1 MRAIRLAG
9 VERVDLK
16 IDPYANDPGHWGASL
31 ATLAEIMFPCLE
43 AVSPGSVAEV
53 GAYAGDLT
61 RLLLEWGTARGVR
74 VLAIDP
80 KPQGELTKL
89 AEAHPE
95 LELVRQLSLEGLK
108 TVALPDVVILDGDH
122 NYYTVGEELR
132 IIGTRAAESQAAL
145 PLVILHD
152 VGWPHA
158 RRDSY
163 YAPEEIPA
171 EHRQPLAEG
180 PGLYPGVTGV
190 RPGGLP
196 YHWAAENEGGPRNG
210 VLTAAEDFVAARDG
224 LRLAVIP
231 AFFGFGAI
239 WPLDAPYADALAA
252 ILDPWD
258 RNPLLA
264 RLEENRVLHL
274 ASSHFQMTEA
284 ARQAQRNWRKD
295 ELLREML
302 KSRAFT
308 LAERL
313 SRLHQRGKPAFT
325 REQVRELLEDR

>member
-1 MRAIRLAG
+1 
-9 VERVDLK
+9 VERLDLK

-31 ATLAEIMFPCLE
+31 ATLAEILFPCLD
-43 AVSPGSVAEV
+43 AVAPGSVAEV

-61 RLLLEWGTARGVR
+61 RLLLEWGNGRGVK

-80 KPQGELTKL
+80 KPKDELFKL
-89 AEAHPE
+89 AEEHPE
-95 LELVRQLSLEGLK
+95 LELVRRLSLEGLEA
-108 TVALPDVVILDGDH
+108 VPLPDAVILDGDH
-122 NYYTVGEELR
+122 NHYTVSEELR
-132 IIGTRAAESQAAL
+132 VIARRAADTEASL
-145 PLVILHD
+145 PLVVLHD

-171 EHRQPLAEG
+171 EHRQPIVEG
-180 PGLYPGVTGV
+180 PGLYPGVRGT

-210 VLTAAEDFVAARDG
+210 VLTAAEDFIAGREG
-224 LRLAVIP
+224 LRLAVVP
-231 AFFGFGAI
+231 AFFGLGVI
-239 WPLDAPYADALAA
+239 WQLDAPWSDALAE

-258 RNPLLA
+258 RNPLLQ

-295 ELLREML
+295 ELFREML
-302 KSRAFT
+302 RSRAFT

-325 REQVRELLEDR
+325 REEVQGLLEDR